1 MDNSSIADFKLPV
14 ISSNEVSIKLPRAW
28 PSKSLVVWKRYANIS
43 FIFSSLS
50 DKLVITFL
58 MSPTAG
64 IWNSSRSFPVLC
76 PLSATEIT
84 AVISR
89 GKSFNPAKR

>member
-1 MDNSSIADFKLPV
+1 M
-14 ISSNEVSIKLPRAW
+14 
-28 PSKSLVVWKRYANIS
+28 
-43 FIFSSLS
+43 FSSLS